1 MANASGVPIS
11 PVGKSNPQF
20 TLSAAAINN
29 EPVELDGEPASPE
42 HHHHH
47 SKADALE
54 GLSPQER
61 EKRARLMSERKEDPG
76 VLVDIPQTPH
86 AEEFEQAGAK
96 VTDGRTPYQ

>member
-61 EKRARLMSERKEDPG
+61 EVSL
-76 VLVDIPQTPH
+76 H
-86 AEEFEQAGAK
+86 
-96 VTDGRTPYQ
+96 